1 MGQGQFFGRV
11 AVDISGSALPRAAKS
26 NRSRYQ
32 SLGVRLCVC
41 NQWAVDQL
49 SIYVVLTRPASCPEQ
64 NNSLF

>member
-41 NQWAVDQL
+41 NQWAYADNRSNAVD
-49 SIYVVLTRPASCPEQ
+49 RRF
-64 NNSLF
+64 NNT